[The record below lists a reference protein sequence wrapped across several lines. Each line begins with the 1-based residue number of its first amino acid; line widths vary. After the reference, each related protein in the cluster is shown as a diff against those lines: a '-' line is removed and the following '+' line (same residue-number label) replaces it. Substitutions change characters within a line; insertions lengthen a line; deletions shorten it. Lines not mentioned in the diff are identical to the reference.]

1 MSSSHGSIVD
11 SLILCFVACFMMFE
25 FAEVR
30 KYRCHRV
37 GVENLCSVLR
47 LAPHEE
53 LLRAVVPSPTSQLK
67 ESWGGLSCGGV
78 RRQGWVRPPTFIWS
92 G

>member
-30 KYRCHRV
+30 KCRCHRV
-37 GVENLCSVLR
+37 GVENLCFVLR
-47 LAPHEE
+47 FAHEE
-53 LLRAVVPSPTSQLK
+53 LLRAVVPSPTNQ
-67 ESWGGLSCGGV
+67 
-78 RRQGWVRPPTFIWS
+78 
-92 G
+92 